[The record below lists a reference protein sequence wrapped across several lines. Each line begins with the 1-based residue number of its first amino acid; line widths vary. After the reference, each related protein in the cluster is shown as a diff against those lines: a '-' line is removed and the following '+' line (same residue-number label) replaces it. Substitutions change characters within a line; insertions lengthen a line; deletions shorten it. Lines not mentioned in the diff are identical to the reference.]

1 MGLACVAAGVYKQ
14 NFSRFIPVQVLRR
27 LWGAALRRI
36 ISPPHKQQRAR
47 HPTGITGSL
56 CMKAG
61 NATASYAATSAG
73 STGMPGPK
81 VVAMVAFEM

>member
-14 NFSRFIPVQVLRR
+14 KFSRFIPVQVLRR
-27 LWGAALRRI
+27 LWDAALRRI
-36 ISPPHKQQRAR
+36 ITPPQAAKSPPPHRDN
-47 HPTGITGSL
+47 GL
-56 CMKAG
+56 FCMKAD